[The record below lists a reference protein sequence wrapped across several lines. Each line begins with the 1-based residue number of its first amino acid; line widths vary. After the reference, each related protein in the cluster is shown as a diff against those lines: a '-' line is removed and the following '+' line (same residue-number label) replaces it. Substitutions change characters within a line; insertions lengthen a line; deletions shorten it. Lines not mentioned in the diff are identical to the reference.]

1 MRTWSIV
8 ATDDDKQWPFP
19 FDDFQ
24 AAFRKAAHLMAMA
37 GHHEVF
43 VSINLT
49 TQEAHFWK
57 SEADCDALG
66 TTPAIAIECNGG
78 PDQ

>member
-8 ATDDDKQWPFP
+8 ATETDKTWPFP

-37 GHHEVF
+37 GHHEVY
-43 VSINLT
+43 VSINLAT
-49 TQEAHFWK
+49 KEACLWK
-57 SEADCDALG
+57 SEADCNAPG
-66 TTPAIAIECNGG
+66 TTPAIVIECNGG